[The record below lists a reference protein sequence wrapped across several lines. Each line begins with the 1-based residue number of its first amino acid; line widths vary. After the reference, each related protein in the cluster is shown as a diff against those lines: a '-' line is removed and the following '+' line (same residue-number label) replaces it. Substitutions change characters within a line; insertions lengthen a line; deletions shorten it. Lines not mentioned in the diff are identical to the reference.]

1 MEKTTDTTKK
11 AVKKTVAKAP
21 AVRKPRAKKEVV
33 AEAAEETVVKAEK
46 SVKKAPAGDPGRYT
60 FATGRRKTSVANIRL
75 FAGSEKLQ
83 INRKPFE
90 QYFFDSVDRDAAL
103 KPLELTGLANDFWF
117 TASVSG
123 GGIHSQ
129 AVAVSHGLARA
140 LAKANAEHHIV
151 LKKNGLLTRDDRKKE
166 RKKPGLRRARRA
178 PQWAKR

>member
-1 MEKTTDTTKK
+1 MEKTISTTKK
-11 AVKKTVAKAP
+11 VVKKAP
-21 AVRKPRAKKEVV
+21 AARKPRAKKDED
-33 AEAAEETVVKAEK
+33 ETVVAPAELVAEK
-46 SVKKAPAGDPGRYT
+46 PAKNATTIEAGRYV

-75 FAGSEKLQ
+75 FVGSEKLQ

-90 QYFFDSVDRDAAL
+90 QYFFDTVDRDAAL
-103 KPLELTGLANDFWF
+103 KPLQLTGLANDFWF

-140 LAKANAEHHIV
+140 LAKANAENHIV